1 MSEIIDVWLDGAVG
15 ETRYLLVR
23 RGRPMTLTI
32 TRWSDAGRRARWGEV
47 YAGRVRKVERALRG
61 AFVDLGL
68 KDEQGFL
75 PLNAVRGEIM
85 EGQTLTV
92 RVAREGVRSKG
103 PVLDTVSDVEP
114 GAALTRMARRE
125 EDEAHDRAAS
135 SNAETRGAIDATI
148 DEALSAR
155 VALAGGGA
163 ITIEPTNA
171 LTAIDVDSA
180 GRSGEADPER
190 LALALNIEAA
200 HEAMRQLRLRAQGGL
215 AAIDFVSMRQMQN
228 RKAVEAALKEAAI
241 RDPWAPVF
249 APMSRFGIIELSRA
263 QYMRPVRDVLL
274 DADGRKSAETVAL
287 EALRAI
293 EREVAASRGR
303 KVVAALAPDVA
314 DWLAGNHIGWRD
326 ALMARIGA
334 HWEIEIAPP
343 NAFGAAREKM
353 DVRAV

>member
-32 TRWSDAGRRARWGEV
+32 TRWSDEGRRARWGEV

-75 PLNAVRGEIM
+75 PLAQGLSVREGELIAVG
-85 EGQTLTV
+85 
-92 RVAREGVRSKG
+92 VAREGTRAKG
-103 PVLDTVSDVEP
+103 PVLALEQAENLSTVGRVS
-114 GAALTRMARRE
+114 RRE
-125 EDEAHDRAAS
+125 EDERHDRAMPAD
-135 SNAETRGAIDATI
+135 AATRAAIEATI
-148 DEALSAR
+148 DEALSLR

-163 ITIEPTNA
+163 ITIEPTTA

-180 GRSGEADPER
+180 GRTGEADAER

-200 HEAMRQLRLRAQGGL
+200 REAMRQLRLRAQGGL
-215 AAIDFVSMRQMQN
+215 AAIDFVSMRQQPN
-228 RKAVEAALKEAAI
+228 RKAVEAALKDAAHG
-241 RDPWAPVF
+241 DPWGPIF
-249 APMSRFGIIELSRA
+249 APMSRFGIVELSRA
-263 QYMRPVRDVLL
+263 QFMRPVRDVLL
-274 DADGRKSAETVAL
+274 DADGRRSVETVAL

-303 KVVAALAPDVA
+303 KVVAALATEVA
-314 DWLAGNHIGWRD
+314 DWLGANHIGWRD
-326 ALMARIGA
+326 ALIQRTGA
-334 HWEIEIAPP
+334 HWEIEIAPH
-343 NAFGAAREKM
+343 AAREKM
-353 DVRAV
+353 DVRAF

>member
-75 PLNAVRGEIM
+75 PLSAARGEIRK
-85 EGQTLTV
+85 GQALAV
-92 RVAREGVRSKG
+92 RIAREGTRSKG
-103 PVLDTVSDVEP
+103 PVLDTLSDVEP
-114 GAALTRMARRE
+114 GAPLTRMDRRE
-125 EDEAHDRAAS
+125 EDEAHDRAAP
-135 SNAETRGAIDATI
+135 ADIETRRAIDATI
-148 DEALSAR
+148 DEALSMR
-155 VALAGGGA
+155 VPLAGGGA
-163 ITIEPTNA
+163 ITIEPTTA

-180 GRSGEADPER
+180 GRTGEADPER

-215 AAIDFVSMRQMQN
+215 AAIDFVSMRQAQN
-228 RKAVEAALKEAAI
+228 RKAVEAALKEAVL
-241 RDPWAPVF
+241 RDPWNPQF
-249 APMSRFGIIELSRA
+249 APMSRFGIVELSRA

-274 DADGRKSAETVAL
+274 DADGRRSAETVAL

-293 EREVAASRGR
+293 ERESAAARGR
-303 KVVAALAPDVA
+303 KVAAALAADVA
-314 DWLAGNHIGWRD
+314 DWLSANHIGWRD
-326 ALMARIGA
+326 ALIARIGS
-334 HWEIEIAPP
+334 HWDIEIAPH
-343 NAFGAAREKM
+343 AAREKM